1 MRDKS
6 PIIVALDS
14 PDQQRA
20 EEILRLTSPF
30 IGVYKVGLEF
40 FLANGIE
47 GVKKLRGISPEV
59 DLFLDL
65 KLHDIPNT
73 VKGAAQSIS
82 SLQPRFLTVHASGG
96 GAMIQ
101 AASTALPH
109 TLITAVTV
117 LTSLDAEELGAM
129 GFRTELGLLSEE
141 LATNSL
147 KYGAKALVCSPHE
160 VAAIRKRVGSEIIL
174 ITPGVRPKL
183 SQNSSAIVDDQKRTM
198 TPQEALNQGSDYL
211 VIGRPITGSDDPA
224 SSAREI
230 LEQLS

>member
-82 SLQPRFLTVHASGG
+82 ALQPRFLTVHASGG

-211 VIGRPITGSDDPA
+211 VIGRPISGSDDPA
-224 SSAREI
+224 RSAREI